1 MSEIAV
7 ALGKPEHC
15 GWCGHMPRVDWFV
28 DPRRSAAGLPDEH
41 FVRCMN
47 GMCGAMGPVRDT
59 DEAAVRDWNVV
70 MTPAIGEWRKRGMKI
85 AGR

>member
-1 MSEIAV
+1 MSEIAIV
-7 ALGKPEHC
+7 KPEHC

-47 GMCGAMGPVRDT
+47 GMCDARGPVRAS
-59 DEAAVRDWNVV
+59 DEDAVRDWNVV
-70 MTPAIGEWRKRGMKI
+70 MSPAMEVWRKNGMKI